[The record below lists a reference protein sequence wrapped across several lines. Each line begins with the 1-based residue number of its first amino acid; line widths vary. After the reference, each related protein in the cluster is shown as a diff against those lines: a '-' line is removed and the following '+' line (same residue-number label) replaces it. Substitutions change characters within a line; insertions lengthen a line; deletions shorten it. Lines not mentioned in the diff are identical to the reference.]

1 MNKIVIA
8 VTSTTL
14 GFIVL
19 ALVISWLSDNEQV
32 GKLAPSVIDCQI
44 YEAGEACND
53 LLELGVSP
61 ELSKSNKSYQLESSE
76 IAESHDPEEME
87 NQIDLTYQHLAENSH
102 TLPETFTQRWS
113 YTKVSQKQIN
123 TKQLQLIA
131 AKCIITRNQN
141 GRECLELFELGIAPG
156 LYLNNQTYLEKT
168 FKRIASAAEKSDP
181 SLLKDL
187 DVYTHEFAS
196 ENGISL
202 PESYTSRWPKP

>member
-8 VTSTTL
+8 ITSTTL

-19 ALVISWLSDNEQV
+19 ALVISLLSDNDQV
-32 GKLAPSVIDCQI
+32 GKLALSDIDCQT
-44 YEAGEACND
+44 YGAGEACND

-61 ELSKSNKSYQLESSE
+61 ELSMSNNQLEISE
-76 IAESHDPEEME
+76 IAERHDPEETE
-87 NQIDLTYQHLAENSH
+87 NLIDLTYQYSAENSI
-102 TLPETFTQRWS
+102 TLPETYTHSWS
-113 YTKVSQKQIN
+113 YAKVSQKQLN

-131 AKCIITRNQN
+131 TKCLVTRHEN
-141 GRECLELFELGIAPG
+141 GRECRELLELGIAPR
-156 LYLNNQTYLEKT
+156 LYLSNQTYLEKI
-168 FKRIASAAEKSDP
+168 FNRIASAAEKSDP

-196 ENGISL
+196 ENGITL

>member
-8 VTSTTL
+8 ITSTTL

-32 GKLAPSVIDCQI
+32 GKLAPSVIDCQT
-44 YEAGEACND
+44 YGAGEACND

-61 ELSKSNKSYQLESSE
+61 KLSKSNKSYQLEISE
-76 IAESHDPEEME
+76 IAERHDPEEME
-87 NQIDLTYQHLAENSH
+87 NLIDLTYQYSAENSI

-123 TKQLQLIA
+123 TKQLQFTATKCLI
-131 AKCIITRNQN
+131 TMQENS
-141 GRECLELFELGIAPG
+141 RECLELLELGIAPG
-156 LYLNNQTYLEKT
+156 MYLRNQTYLEDI
-168 FKRIASAAEKSDP
+168 FKRISSATEKSDP

-187 DVYTHEFAS
+187 DLYTHEFAS

>member
-61 ELSKSNKSYQLESSE
+61 EPSKSNKSSQLEISE

-87 NQIDLTYQHLAENSH
+87 NPIDLTYLHSAENSI

-113 YTKVSQKQIN
+113 YAKVSQKQKN
-123 TKQLQLIA
+123 TKQLQFIATKCLIA
-131 AKCIITRNQN
+131 RRENS
-141 GRECLELFELGIAPG
+141 RECLELLELGIAPR
-156 LYLNNQTYLEKT
+156 LYLNNQTYLEKI
-168 FKRIASAAEKSDP
+168 FKTIASATEKSDP